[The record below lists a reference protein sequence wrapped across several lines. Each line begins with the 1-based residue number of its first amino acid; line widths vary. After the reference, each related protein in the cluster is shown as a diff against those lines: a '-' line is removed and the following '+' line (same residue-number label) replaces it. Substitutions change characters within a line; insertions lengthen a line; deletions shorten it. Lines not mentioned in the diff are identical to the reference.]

1 MFQNGRP
8 NPHAA
13 QAPKG
18 LDASEVGGPTGAYC
32 VRGPRGLGYAGR
44 AEADDRPLELYEA
57 AQRKAKHAIGHFLTS
72 DAGRVIFCW
81 GLLR

>member
-1 MFQNGRP
+1 MD
-8 NPHAA
+8 A
-13 QAPKG
+13 QTFMLLKPPKVWT
-18 LDASEVGGPTGAYC
+18 LPKCAGGPTGAYC